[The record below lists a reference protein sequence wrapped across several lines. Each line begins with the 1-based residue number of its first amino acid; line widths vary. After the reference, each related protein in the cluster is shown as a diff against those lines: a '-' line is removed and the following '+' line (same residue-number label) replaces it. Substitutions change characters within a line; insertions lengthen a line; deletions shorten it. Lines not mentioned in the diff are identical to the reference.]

1 MAVSLRKGQAVTLKA
16 DQYDLSRVTFGL
28 GWKTAAPKKRSL
40 LHFLTKKEDGID
52 LDAVAFL
59 LNANNK
65 IENMGPPLPDGQ
77 PALTGADIVF
87 FNNLRHASGVLWLTG
102 DSRTGSNAMQ
112 DDEQIIALLS
122 YMNPKYHKIV
132 VVVQIYQGLKRQQS
146 FGNVEQ
152 AYIHA
157 VDAKGVEMLRFDL
170 ARDRE
175 YANCQ
180 AMVFAEIERIEG
192 NNWEFKAIGR
202 GLNTDNLR
210 DILKEYA

>member
-1 MAVSLRKGQAVTLKA
+1 
-16 DQYDLSRVTFGL
+16 
-28 GWKTAAPKKRSL
+28 
-40 LHFLTKKEDGID
+40 
-52 LDAVAFL
+52 
-59 LNANNK
+59 
-65 IENMGPPLPDGQ
+65 
-77 PALTGADIVF
+77 
-87 FNNLRHASGVLWLTG
+87 
-102 DSRTGSNAMQ
+102 
-112 DDEQIIALLS
+112 
-122 YMNPKYHKIV
+122 
-132 VVVQIYQGLKRQQS
+132 
-146 FGNVEQ
+146 VEQ

-210 DILKEYA
+210 DILRYYT

>member
-16 DQYDLSRVTFGL
+16 DQYDLSKVTFGL
-28 GWKTAAPKKRSL
+28 GWKTAAPKKHSL

-102 DSRTGSNAMQ
+102 DSRTGSDATR
-112 DDEQIIALLS
+112 DDEQIIALLG

-132 VVVQIYQGLKRQQS
+132 VVVQIYQGIKRQQS

-210 DILKEYA
+210 DILRYYT

>member
-16 DQYDLSRVTFGL
+16 EQYDLTRVTFGL
-28 GWKTAAPKKRSL
+28 GWKTVAPKKRSL
-40 LHFLTKKEDGID
+40 LNFLTKKDDGID

-59 LNANNK
+59 LNDKNK
-65 IENMGPPLPDGQ
+65 VENMGPPLPDGQ

-87 FNNLRHASGVLWLTG
+87 FNNLRHTSGVMWLTG
-102 DSRTGSNAMQ
+102 DSRTGSDATS

-132 VVVQIYQGLKRQQS
+132 VVVQIYQGIKRQQS
-146 FGNVEQ
+146 FGHVEQ

-170 ARDRE
+170 ARDPQ

-180 AMVFAEIERIEG
+180 AMIFAEIERIDG
-192 NNWEFKAIGR
+192 NTWAFHAIGK

-210 DILKEYA
+210 EILREYA